1 MALTSEKIEGFVNL
15 FLKKRFDGPT
25 EIPECHREWW
35 DMCCS
40 NHKFIA
46 IAAPRNHAKSTAIT
60 HSYTLA
66 SILLRERQFVL
77 LVSDTEA
84 QSSFFLNDIKKELI
98 DNEDIVKVFGVKG
111 FIKDTETDFI
121 VEFEDGY
128 QARVIAKGSEQK
140 LRGIKWDAKRPDL
153 IICDDME
160 NDEIVMNDDRRKKF
174 RDWFSGALLPCRSST
189 GIIRYVGTILHMDS
203 MLQRLMPREYDKR
216 NIVTDLYTKSPMRN
230 PWYSIIYR
238 AHTPDFKSIL
248 WPDRWPEEKL
258 KEERAHYISQGQGDK
273 YAQEYLN
280 TPIDEANAF
289 FKRGDFSPMREKD
302 WTSNKVFYIGVDLAV
317 TTKTENDYTAFV
329 VGGVDE
335 EGIVNVVETIRERM
349 DSVEI
354 VETILNLNKKYDP
367 QYFFFEKGAITNSI
381 LPHLIVRSIDL
392 DNFVSY
398 ELFARTVDKKQF
410 AHTIQARMRTGRVK
424 FDKEADWFQAL
435 ESECLRFPRDA
446 KNDQVDALAI
456 LGFGVQKFV
465 EAPTKREQEEDAYLE
480 EMIESGH
487 YEEGRSEITGY

>member
-1 MALTSEKIEGFVNL
+1 MALTSEKIEGLVNL
-15 FLKKRFDGPT
+15 FLRKRFDGPT

-35 DMCCS
+35 KMCCS
-40 NHKFIA
+40 EHKFVA

-84 QSSFFLNDIKKELI
+84 QASFFLNDIKRELI
-98 DNEDIVKVFGVKG
+98 ENEDIVKVFSVKG
-111 FIKDTETDFI
+111 LVKDTETDFI
-121 VEFEDGY
+121 VQFEDGH
-128 QARVIAKGSEQK
+128 QARIIAKGSEQK
-140 LRGIKWDAKRPDL
+140 LRGIKWDSKRPDL

-174 RDWFSGALLPCRSST
+174 RDWFSGALLPCRSSN

-203 MLQRLMPREYDKR
+203 MLQRLMPRDHDKR
-216 NIVTDLYTKSPMRN
+216 NTETPLSIKAPIKA
-230 PWYSIIYR
+230 PWYSIIYK
-238 AHTPDFKSIL
+238 AHTPDFQHIL
-248 WPDRWPEEKL
+248 WKDRWPEEKL

-289 FKRGDFSPMREKD
+289 FKRSDFVSMKD
-302 WTSNKVFYIGVDLAV
+302 KDYDTNKVFYIGCDLAV

-335 EGIVNVVETIRERM
+335 EGFLNIVETIRARM

-354 VETILNLNKKYDP
+354 VETILNLNKRYEP

-381 LPHLIVRSIDL
+381 LPHLIVRSIDT

-410 AHTIQARMRTGRVK
+410 AHTVQARMRTGRVK
-424 FDKEADWFQAL
+424 FDKDSDWFLTL

-465 EAPTKREQEEDAYLE
+465 EAPTKKEEEEEEYLE
-480 EMIESGH
+480 EMIMSGH